1 MFQKCT
7 KEFVRQIR
15 IFLTLLLSD
24 LQGNPLM
31 DHKKGPVIVVKDNHE
46 PLNTIVKRLAGQ
58 PSDGP

>member
-7 KEFVRQIR
+7 KEFVRQIK

-24 LQGNPLM
+24 LQGNPLI
-31 DHKKGPVIVVKDNHE
+31 DDKKGPVIVVKDNHE
-46 PLNTIVKRLAGQ
+46 TLNTIVKRLAGQ